1 VEHPVTEMVTG
12 VDLVEW
18 QLRVAAGERLPLLQS
33 SLQLAPRAH
42 SIEARIYAEN
52 PECGF
57 LPGSGHLTHLKTC
70 PEEGDTYS
78 PAFEPCVRL
87 DMGVREGDEI
97 SVHYDPMIAKLIV
110 RDVDRR
116 SALRKLDLALKE
128 WEVGGVPTNV
138 GFIRRVLNTKPFRDG
153 EVHTGFIGEL
163 ESELLPPTP
172 DPSLIPLFS
181 SFAALHWLK
190 RSAGASLSAGGL
202 PSEKEKRK
210 QTTAPFR
217 TSPTSSLQHPLSTST
232 SAQEST
238 PSVYN
243 CLSSASSVL
252 VQPLGFGGEDMGP
265 AFLLK
270 LDQLEPADAEPVSG
284 GAATSQERYH
294 CTVQTVQHQTPLTP
308 AGTTTSRLTLL
319 SHSFTGGLTGVTG
332 QDDKHARISA
342 VVEKEGRSERREASV
357 ALLSDP
363 AGDALSTGD
372 SSVDPLGSEMKV
384 FSGGE
389 EMSFRLLGGWE
400 AAAQRVRALVGS
412 AGGEQKAG
420 GGKGAV
426 VAPMPGKISRLL
438 VAEGEAVS
446 AGQGL
451 VVMEAMKME
460 HTLSAKSDG
469 TVGAVS
475 VGEGDVVP
483 QRKVLLEIE

>member
-1 VEHPVTEMVTG
+1 
-12 VDLVEW
+12 
-18 QLRVAAGERLPLLQS
+18 
-33 SLQLAPRAH
+33 
-42 SIEARIYAEN
+42 
-52 PECGF
+52 
-57 LPGSGHLTHLKTC
+57 
-70 PEEGDTYS
+70 
-78 PAFEPCVRL
+78 
-87 DMGVREGDEI
+87 
-97 SVHYDPMIAKLIV
+97 
-110 RDVDRR
+110 
-116 SALRKLDLALKE
+116 
-128 WEVGGVPTNV
+128 
-138 GFIRRVLNTKPFRDG
+138 
-153 EVHTGFIGEL
+153 
-163 ESELLPPTP
+163 
-172 DPSLIPLFS
+172 
-181 SFAALHWLK
+181 
-190 RSAGASLSAGGL
+190 
-202 PSEKEKRK
+202 
-210 QTTAPFR
+210 
-217 TSPTSSLQHPLSTST
+217 
-232 SAQEST
+232 
-238 PSVYN
+238 
-243 CLSSASSVL
+243 
-252 VQPLGFGGEDMGP
+252 MGP

-270 LDQLEPADAEPVSG
+270 LDQLEPGDAEPVSG